1 MEINILEEDKKK
13 IEFEVLGE
21 DMTLC
26 NALKDELWNDSDVE
40 VAASKMDHPLVS
52 NPTLILETS
61 KKNPKD
67 VVLKAADSLQ
77 TKFKKLKEDFNKK
90 C

>member
-1 MEINILEEDKKK
+1 MEINILGEDKKK
-13 IEFEVLGE
+13 IEIEIVGE
-21 DMTLC
+21 DSTLC
-26 NALKDELWNDSDVE
+26 NALKDELWKDDNVD
-40 VAASKMDHPLVS
+40 VAASKIDHPLVS
-52 NPTLILETS
+52 NPTLIVEVS

-77 TKFKKLKEDFNKK
+77 SKFKKLKEEFNKK

>member
-1 MEINILEEDKKK
+1 MEINILEEDNKK
-13 IEFEVLGE
+13 IEFEILGE
-21 DMTLC
+21 DFTLC
-26 NALKDELWNDSDVE
+26 NALKDEFWNDEDVE

-52 NPTLILETS
+52 HPILILETN

-77 TKFKKLKEDFNKK
+77 TKFKQLKEDFNKK